1 MWWLMACAAK
11 ICKLARAGAV
21 MTVPALVGPFWSDDG
36 AVSRLTQKTPFR
48 LELIPDETT
57 SR

>member
-1 MWWLMACAAK
+1 MACAAK
-11 ICKLARAGAV
+11 VCKLARAGAV
-21 MTVPALVGPFWSDDG
+21 VTVPALVVPFWSDDG